1 MVLERKKLNVKNIWI
16 EIMDKRKKD
25 KSRFVVCIK
34 NKDYPVSL
42 ELYKIYRVLSDEKAS
57 TTGDL
62 RVIDESGDDYL
73 FSSDYFI
80 PIEVPDILQ
89 QVMSHV
95 S

>member
-1 MVLERKKLNVKNIWI
+1 
-16 EIMDKRKKD
+16 MDKRKKD